1 MLRKINLRKIL
12 IGMFAFSILLSGC
25 TNTPGEVQLR
35 ETEVAFA
42 EMLNQTSTALAMP
55 PTEIPTE
62 VIPPTEVVEPTVR
75 VLPTQLRYPQAT
87 ATAQPTV
94 AQAVNPGVASGN
106 KAQLVTMVPGN
117 NQTARV
123 SQTFTLT
130 FTLKNAG
137 TTVWT
142 NAFKAVH
149 TGGTKMSATDS
160 APMSGNVAS
169 GASGT
174 ITFHMVAPKDKGTY
188 TQNFNFIDPWNAVIL
203 PLSFTVVVGDSGTIP
218 QSGTITPS
226 ITVTRTGTP
235 MGHFEYMCSDPARSI
250 QQGQGCDTFCQVTFP
265 QRLNCY
271 VMGVLNPTAT
281 STPNIAVTQAIAA
294 TQAAATQAMVATQ
307 AAATLQAQQQS
318 IAQTQQSI
326 IQTETALAQP
336 PATETPMPVPTNT
349 APPPPTDEPIATED
363 PDNSQNPGP
372 EDGGIINEEG

>member
-35 ETEVAFA
+35 ESEVAFA

-62 VIPPTEVVEPTVR
+62 VIPPTEVIEPTVR

-94 AQAVNPGVASGN
+94 AQAIKPGVASGN

-123 SQTFTLT
+123 SQSFTLT
-130 FTLKNAG
+130 FTLKNDG

-203 PLSFTVVVGDSGTIP
+203 PLTFTVVVGDSGTIP

-281 STPNIAVTQAIAA
+281 STPNTVVTQAFE
-294 TQAAATQAMVATQ
+294 ATQ

-318 IAQTQQSI
+318 IAQTQQAVY
-326 IQTETALAQP
+326 QTETALAQP
-336 PATETPMPVPTNT
+336 PATETPIPAPTDT
-349 APPPPTDEPIATED
+349 PIPAPTDTPSIPPTDTPSIPPTED
-363 PDNSQNPGP
+363 PGNNQNPNP
-372 EDGGIINEEG
+372 DDGGIINEG

>member
-35 ETEVAFA
+35 ESEVAFA

-62 VIPPTEVVEPTVR
+62 VIPPTEVMEPTVR

-94 AQAVNPGVASGN
+94 AQAIKPGVASGN

-123 SQTFTLT
+123 SQSFTLT
-130 FTLKNAG
+130 FTLKNDG

-203 PLSFTVVVGDSGTIP
+203 PLTFTVVVGDSGTIP

-281 STPNIAVTQAIAA
+281 STPNTVVTQAFE
-294 TQAAATQAMVATQ
+294 ATQ

-318 IAQTQQSI
+318 IAQTQQAVY
-326 IQTETALAQP
+326 QTETALAQP
-336 PATETPMPVPTNT
+336 PATETPIPAPTDMPIPAPTDT
-349 APPPPTDEPIATED
+349 PSIPPTDTPSIPPTED
-363 PDNSQNPGP
+363 PGNNQNPNP
-372 EDGGIINEEG
+372 DDGGIINEG

>member
-35 ETEVAFA
+35 ESEVAFA

-62 VIPPTEVVEPTVR
+62 VIPPTEVMEPTVR

-94 AQAVNPGVASGN
+94 AQAIKPGVASGN

-123 SQTFTLT
+123 SQSFTLT
-130 FTLKNAG
+130 FTLKNDG

-203 PLSFTVVVGDSGTIP
+203 PLTFTVVVGDSGTIP

-281 STPNIAVTQAIAA
+281 STPNTVVTQAFE
-294 TQAAATQAMVATQ
+294 ATQ

-318 IAQTQQSI
+318 IAQTQQAVY
-326 IQTETALAQP
+326 QTETALAQP
-336 PATETPMPVPTNT
+336 PATETPIPAPTDT
-349 APPPPTDEPIATED
+349 PIPAPTDTPSIPPTDTPSIPPTED
-363 PDNSQNPGP
+363 PGNNQNPNP
-372 EDGGIINEEG
+372 DDGGIINEG

>member
-1 MLRKINLRKIL
+1 MLKKINLRKIL
-12 IGMFAFSILLSGC
+12 IGMFAFSILLFGC

-55 PTEIPTE
+55 PTEISTE
-62 VIPPTEVVEPTVR
+62 VIPPTEVMEPTVR

-94 AQAVNPGVASGN
+94 AQAVKPGVASGN

-235 MGHFEYMCSDPARSI
+235 MGHFEYMCSDPQRSI
-250 QQGQGCDTFCQVTFP
+250 QQGQGCDTFCQVSFP

-281 STPNIAVTQAIAA
+281 STPNIAVTQAIA
-294 TQAAATQAMVATQ
+294 ATQ

-336 PATETPMPVPTNT
+336 PATETPIPVPTDT
-349 APPPPTDEPIATED
+349 PPVPATDEPIATED
-363 PDNSQNPGP
+363 PDNGQNPDP
-372 EDGGIINEEG
+372 EDGGIINEG

>member
-35 ETEVAFA
+35 ESEVAFA

-62 VIPPTEVVEPTVR
+62 VIPPTEVMEPTVR

-94 AQAVNPGVASGN
+94 AQAIKPGVASGN

-123 SQTFTLT
+123 SQSFTLT
-130 FTLKNAG
+130 FTLKNDG

-203 PLSFTVVVGDSGTIP
+203 PLTFTVVVGDSGTIP

-281 STPNIAVTQAIAA
+281 STPNTVVTQAFE
-294 TQAAATQAMVATQ
+294 ATQ

-318 IAQTQQSI
+318 IAQTQQAVY
-326 IQTETALAQP
+326 QTETALAQP
-336 PATETPMPVPTNT
+336 PATETPIPASTDTPIPAPTDT
-349 APPPPTDEPIATED
+349 PSIPPTDTPSIPPTED
-363 PDNSQNPGP
+363 PGNNQNPNP
-372 EDGGIINEEG
+372 DDGGIINEG

>member
-35 ETEVAFA
+35 ESEVAFA

-62 VIPPTEVVEPTVR
+62 VIPPTEVMEPTVR

-94 AQAVNPGVASGN
+94 AQAIKPGVASGN

-123 SQTFTLT
+123 SQSFTLT
-130 FTLKNAG
+130 FTLKNDG

-203 PLSFTVVVGDSGTIP
+203 PLTFTVVVGDSGTIP

-281 STPNIAVTQAIAA
+281 STPNTIVTQAFE
-294 TQAAATQAMVATQ
+294 ATQ

-318 IAQTQQSI
+318 IAQTQQAVY
-326 IQTETALAQP
+326 QTETALAQP
-336 PATETPMPVPTNT
+336 PATETPIPAPTDT
-349 APPPPTDEPIATED
+349 PIPAPTDTPSIPPTDTPSIPPTED
-363 PDNSQNPGP
+363 PGNNQNPNP
-372 EDGGIINEEG
+372 DDGGIINEG